1 MTRDEFVR
9 EVRRHVPGGNGP
21 ILTDKEYAVIE
32 HVYARHPSID
42 PVEGKRQIAELY
54 VGYGMALI
62 MDMVP
67 RANLMEEKKNELL
80 AARTRME
87 EIQEEIKE
95 IREGRTGP
103 MTGWVTLDEEG
114 P

>member
-1 MTRDEFVR
+1 MTRDEFMR
-9 EVRRHVPGGNGP
+9 EVCIAAPGGREP
-21 ILTDKEYAVIE
+21 IPTDKEYAIIE

-67 RANLMEEKKNELL
+67 RADLMEEKRNELL
-80 AARTRME
+80 AARTRIE

-95 IREGRTGP
+95 IREGRSGP

-114 P
+114 V